1 VSSIPIFDFD
11 FDISITHILCV
22 SLPYFKFYFHVE
34 GTQTAV
40 TASIPTASVLNTT
53 AASVAPTAIPD
64 TATVTVPNTAAVSVV
79 SVSIPNTASASV
91 PNTTAASDPNTT
103 AASVPNTAV
112 PVKPSEFA
120 LDPEKAREFFD
131 ATDDKSIPLADFL
144 RQLQMTEK
152 IYGDDTDMIN
162 SLTSNTSKHEKEKLK
177 VCCDTCLIL

>member
-22 SLPYFKFYFHVE
+22 SSPYFKFYFHVE

-40 TASIPTASVLNTT
+40 TASIPTAYVLNTT

-64 TATVTVPNTAAVSVV
+64 TATVTVSNTAAVSVV
-79 SVSIPNTASASV
+79 SVSIPNTASASDT
-91 PNTTAASDPNTT
+91 NTTAASI
-103 AASVPNTAV
+103 PNTAV
-112 PVKPSEFA
+112 PVEPSEFA